1 MIEQCSCICCTP
13 LGLDSSS
20 LYIPAMMRHE
30 NERLVADSDDESAHL
45 RIDRSEARRW
55 EMMSSCPCEGMQW
68 RSWTANSRIGSMMRH
83 LK

>member
-1 MIEQCSCICCTP
+1 MLYSTCLCLKQP
-13 LGLDSSS
+13 LHPNHDET
-20 LYIPAMMRHE
+20 R